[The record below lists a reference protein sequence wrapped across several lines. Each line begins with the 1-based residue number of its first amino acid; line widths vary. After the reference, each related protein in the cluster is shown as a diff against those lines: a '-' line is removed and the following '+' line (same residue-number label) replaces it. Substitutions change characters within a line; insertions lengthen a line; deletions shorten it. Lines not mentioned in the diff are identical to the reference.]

1 MVNGHGGGKGGQDRG
16 GRVYCRTRTGGEGG
30 GIGEGVICMWDK
42 LRWYNGL
49 VLIGR
54 GDIIRLRRRKELE
67 YNDCMV
73 GVV

>member
-1 MVNGHGGGKGGQDRG
+1 MVNGHGGAREDRTEGGGCTVGHGQGVR
-16 GRVYCRTRTGGEGG
+16 GG

-49 VLIGR
+49 VLIGS